1 MPTSRLHAVLLAAAF
16 SLASGWTTPA
26 LQASDLSTPLDFA
39 QLSRI
44 GMEEAVD
51 GSYVIPGP
59 LPFPDLPV
67 HPDGDY
73 RNSYPWSMAW
83 WGPGGGEPALWVGT
97 VRSLFCFLSP
107 DLVDPEE
114 CPAATPDQP
123 LPLPRFPQE
132 AAEIWK
138 YVPGGEGGI
147 EGTWTRVF
155 GGPTPTTAT
164 VVPWPT
170 KCFLQP
176 SGDILGCLFTLGNGY
191 PDFPQHIGI
200 RTMVA
205 CDADGSGTT
214 ELYAGNLGIPA
225 QILYTED
232 GTNWLDASTAGD
244 TFVSTADLTG
254 GTVDLGYR
262 GLVCWQG
269 KVCTAPAGSFEDT
282 DSSLHPW
289 VICND
294 DPTDQSSPWVAHSEY
309 GFGDPD
315 DIGIFDMVV
324 VDVEPPLPP
333 DAPEQPAPAGSAPT
347 ATPPID
353 GEEWLCAG
361 GFDRIN
367 GGSVWCTD
375 GSGCD
380 VDVSP
385 ADGVRDC
392 VWTEYVADG
401 MGRPSQF
408 LGIDAGGAGTDA
420 AGFGFGTFDNDDD
433 PYDDYLYYGMADAAG
448 GPNANNAL
456 AEMGRIN
463 LNRTAEAFE
472 GAPGATLPDLFG
484 TWELVVGIPR
494 NTTDLSV
501 LAGYG
506 LTTSQFVPPAEMNC
520 TTTPVNLRAVIFAF
534 FGVDV
539 GFDIPSDLCMPISG
553 RGIGMADIPFDI
565 GTSTYFWRFIQH
577 QGDLFVGDLDTGDFN
592 GFELWKTSD
601 GTTFDL
607 ITDDGFGWGES
618 NYGVRGLV
626 STDPTPGED
635 NVEPTGPWISAPLS
649 QPALFVGAANPFGGL
664 PGGGA
669 QVWMGTTEPMVP
681 PVGVI
686 DPLPLSLLFDNENCP
701 SIDSCSPGDGMVMVS
716 LDGTDSFDTFG
727 GSVVDHRWYSGD
739 VEATCDTLIDG
750 DAISIGATFSPTV
763 AAGGGAGIPYT
774 YTLRVKDDDDQVD
787 CATESFIASS
797 NLPPFAEI
805 LTDPP
810 ATLGTVR
817 LVDFDG
823 DGEESFA
830 ITARCLDPEATL
842 TECFW
847 DVLDGGLTFD
857 PPRALGED
865 VESPITNTYV
875 GAVTALIEED
885 ALAMFGDDSPDAKL
899 QGEDGFFTGSSS
911 IDVRV
916 ESVVDTPDTNDAPDC
931 ASGRLTTLKNTVLT
945 MSPGAD
951 TNPVEAPRCVDADV
965 GETATLVYEI
975 DGDENFGAPTYGS
988 GTAATITGNTLLE
1001 YTPGTDET
1009 GDDLFR
1015 FQAYDVGA
1023 AASNEVNVAVDVIDC
1038 PAANGLPDHV
1048 YLVIDG
1054 VTYTSPGPD
1063 TETGCYTLTSINSTT
1078 VETGADV
1085 TFQATQRVVLESG
1098 FAVQDGAAFTVK
1110 LDPSLVVE

>member
-1 MPTSRLHAVLLAAAF
+1 
-16 SLASGWTTPA
+16 
-26 LQASDLSTPLDFA
+26 
-39 QLSRI
+39 
-44 GMEEAVD
+44 
-51 GSYVIPGP
+51 
-59 LPFPDLPV
+59 
-67 HPDGDY
+67 
-73 RNSYPWSMAW
+73 
-83 WGPGGGEPALWVGT
+83 
-97 VRSLFCFLSP
+97 
-107 DLVDPEE
+107 VDPAD

-138 YVPGGEGGI
+138 YEPGGEGGI

-155 GGPTPTTAT
+155 GGPTPTAAT
-164 VVPWPT
+164 TVPWPT

-176 SGDILGCLFTLGNGY
+176 SGSILGCLFSLGNGY

-205 CDADGSGTT
+205 CDADDSGTK

-232 GTNWLDASTAGD
+232 GTTWLDASSAGD

-289 VICND
+289 VICNE
-294 DPTDQSSPWVAHSEY
+294 DPTDLNSPWVAHSEY

-315 DIGIFDMVV
+315 DIGIFDMIV
-324 VDVEPPLPP
+324 VDVEPEVPEM
-333 DAPEQPAPAGSAPT
+333 APVSGSPA
-347 ATPPID
+347 ATPPIGD
-353 GEEWLCAG
+353 SWLCAG

-367 GGSVWCTD
+367 GGSIWCTD
-375 GSGCD
+375 GTGCD

-392 VWTEYVADG
+392 AWTEYVADG

-408 LGIDAGGAGTDA
+408 LGLGAGGPGVNA
-420 AGFGFGTFDNDDD
+420 AGFGFGTFDNDED
-433 PYDDYLYYGMADAAG
+433 PYDDYLYFGMADAAG
-448 GPNANNAL
+448 GPAANNLL

-463 LNRTAEAFE
+463 LNREPAAPFE
-472 GAPGATLPDLFG
+472 GAPGATPPDLFG

-501 LAGYG
+501 LDGS
-506 LTTSQFVPPAEMNC
+506 LPTSQFIPPPEVNC
-520 TTTPVNLRAVIFAF
+520 TTENTDLGPIVYALYGYYPGSIL
-534 FGVDV
+534 
-539 GFDIPSDLCMPISG
+539 SDLCMPISG
-553 RGIGMADIPFDI
+553 RGLGMGDNAFDI
-565 GTSTYFWRFIQH
+565 GTSSYFWRFIQH
-577 QGDLFVGDLDTGDFN
+577 QGDLFVGNLDTEDFD
-592 GFELWKTSD
+592 GFDLWKTSD
-601 GTTFDL
+601 GTTFEL
-607 ITDDGFGWGES
+607 ITDDGFGWGQS

-635 NVEPTGPWISAPLS
+635 NVEPAGPWTSAPLA
-649 QPALFVGAANPFGGL
+649 QPVLFVGAANPFGGL

-669 QVWMGTTEPMVP
+669 QVWMGTTEPMLP
-681 PVGVI
+681 PVAVI
-686 DPLPLSLLFDNENCP
+686 DPLPTSVLFDDESCP
-701 SIDSCSPGDGMVMVS
+701 SIDSCSPGNTMVMVS

-727 GSVVDHRWYSGD
+727 GSVVDHRWYAGD
-739 VEATCDTLIDG
+739 VEATCGTLLDV
-750 DAISIGATFSPTV
+750 AATSIGPTFSPTV
-763 AAGGGAGIPYT
+763 SAGGDGGTPYT
-774 YTLRVKDDDDQVD
+774 YTLRVKDDDDEVD
-787 CATESFIASS
+787 CAIESFIASS

-805 LTDPP
+805 ITDPP

-823 DGEESFA
+823 DGEESFG
-830 ITARCLDPEATL
+830 ITARCLDPEASL

-847 DVLDGGLTFD
+847 NVLDGGLTFD

-865 VESPITNTYV
+865 VDSPITNTYV
-875 GAVTALIEED
+875 GTVTALIEED
-885 ALAMFGDDSPDAKL
+885 ALALFGDDSPDVELK
-899 QGEDGFFTGSSS
+899 GEDGFFTGSSS
-911 IDVRV
+911 FDVRV
-916 ESVVDTPDTNDAPDC
+916 ESFVDTPDTNDAPDC
-931 ASGRLTTLKNTVLT
+931 ASGTLVTLKDTVLT

-951 TNPVEAPRCVDADV
+951 TNPLGSPHCADADV

-975 DGDENFGAPTYGS
+975 DGDENFGAPTYGT
-988 GTAATITGNTLLE
+988 GTAATVSGNTLLE
-1001 YTPGTDET
+1001 YTPGTGET
-1009 GDDLFR
+1009 GNDLFR

-1023 AASNEVNVAVDVIDC
+1023 AASNEVNVAVRVIDC
-1038 PAANGLPDHV
+1038 PLENGLPDRV
-1048 YLVIDG
+1048 YRVIDS
-1054 VTYTSPGPD
+1054 VFFVVPGGPY

-1078 VETGADV
+1078 VETGANV
-1085 TFQATQRVVLESG
+1085 TFQATQAVIIGNG
-1098 FAVQDGAAFTVK
+1098 FAVQNGATFTLK
-1110 LDPSLVVE
+1110 LDASLVVE